1 MTRMTRPAP
10 ALAWRLA
17 RRDLRGGLGRFRILL
32 ACLVV
37 GVAAIAA
44 VGSVE
49 QSIVAG
55 LRADARQLLGGDVDV
70 SRIHE
75 PLAERERRLI
85 NDRADET
92 ADVVEMR
99 AMARAVNGDGIRA
112 LVELKAVDDAYPL
125 VGHVQLR
132 PDGPLDEALGYRN
145 GAWGAVLERGVL
157 DRLGIAVGDAIQVGE
172 SSFVVRA
179 VIEREPDR
187 VATVAGFGPRL
198 MIAAGALPE
207 TGLIQPGSL
216 VRFHTRA
223 VLPPGTDVTRW
234 AGELAA
240 VMPDSGVRIRD
251 VSGAAPGVERFVERM
266 SLFLTFVGLS
276 ALLVGG
282 LGISNGVRAHLD
294 SRTATIATL
303 KCLGAPTRLVFR
315 MYLLQVLLLAAIG
328 IAMGLVLGALLP
340 VIGLSVLEGVL
351 PLRAQAGV
359 YPGPLGLAALF
370 GLLTAV
376 TFALWPLARAR
387 QVPAANLFRS
397 AVAPVT
403 ARPRLRDALAV
414 AGAALALAALTVGT
428 AAEPRFALAFVAGAA
443 ASLLLLRASAALVTA
458 AAKRLPALGASSWR
472 LAVANL
478 HRPSAPTASVVV
490 SLGIGVAAL
499 VAIGLIEGSLRAQ
512 IRDRLPDSA
521 PAWFFIDIQ
530 DAQAQ
535 AFDETVLAVD
545 GVERVERVPSLRG
558 RITRIDGV
566 PAAEADVAPESAWAL
581 RGDRGL
587 TTAAEP
593 PANVEL
599 VAGSWWSPD
608 YDGPPLVSFDA
619 GIAEGFGVGI
629 GDTLTVNVLG
639 RNLEVTIAS
648 LRAIDWQSVPFDFVL
663 ILSPGALAGAPMTH
677 IAAVFATPESELAL
691 DRAVAA
697 AFPNVTGVRV
707 REALEAVNGLVS
719 AIGSG
724 VRAAG
729 AVTLAAGLL
738 VLLGAMAAD
747 RQRRTYDAVVF
758 KVLGATRLRIA
769 RLYFAEYGLLGLV
782 TGLIAA
788 LIGGAAAWAVTVL
801 VMGSPWV
808 FLPGTAAGIVGVA
821 VAATVIAGFAGT
833 WQVLGRKAAPLLR
846 ND

>member
-1 MTRMTRPAP
+1 M
-10 ALAWRLA
+10 
-17 RRDLRGGLGRFRILL
+17 I
-32 ACLVV
+32 

-44 VGSVE
+44 VGSVD
-49 QSIVAG
+49 SAVVAG
-55 LRADARQLLGGDVDV
+55 LRADARELLGGDVDI

-75 PLAERERRLI
+75 PLSADQRRLI
-85 NDRADET
+85 AERAVDT
-92 ADVVEMR
+92 SDVVEMR
-99 AMARAVNGDGIRA
+99 AMARPVAGDVIRA
-112 LVELKAVDDAYPL
+112 LVELKAVDGAYPL
-125 VGHVQLR
+125 VGQVRLR
-132 PDGPLDEALGYRN
+132 PDMPLADALAHHDGT
-145 GAWGAVLERGVL
+145 WGAVAEAGVL
-157 DRLGIAVGDAIQVGE
+157 DRLGIDLGERIRVGE
-172 SSFVVRA
+172 STLQVRA

-187 VATVAGFGPRL
+187 VASVAGFGPRL
-198 MIAAGALPE
+198 MISADALPD

-234 AGELAA
+234 GGALASMLPDAGI
-240 VMPDSGVRIRD
+240 RIRD
-251 VSGAAPGVERFVERM
+251 VSGAAPGVERFVQRM

-282 LGISNGVRAHLD
+282 LGIANGVRAHLD

-303 KCLGAPTRLVFR
+303 KCLGAPARLVFR
-315 MYLLQVLLLAAIG
+315 MYLLQVLLLAVLGIG
-328 IAMGLVLGALLP
+328 AGLVLGALLP
-340 VIGLSVLEGVL
+340 VIGLIALEGVL
-351 PLRAQAGV
+351 PLRAQVGIYGA
-359 YPGPLGLAALF
+359 PLALAALF

-376 TFALWPLARAR
+376 AFALWPLARAR

-397 AVAPVT
+397 AVAPVL
-403 ARPRLRDALAV
+403 ARPRGRDLLAV
-414 AGAALALAALTVGT
+414 TLAAGALAALTVAT
-428 AAEPRFALAFVAGAA
+428 AAEPRFAAAFVAGAV
-443 ASLLLLRASAALVTA
+443 ASLLLLRASAALITA
-458 AAKRLPALGASSWR
+458 VARRLPPVGAATWR

-478 HRPSAPTASVVV
+478 HRPSAPTPAVVV

-499 VAIGLIEGSLRAQ
+499 VAIGLIEGSIRAQ

-530 DAQAQ
+530 EAQAS
-535 AFDETVLAVD
+535 AFDRAVLSVD

-558 RITRIDGV
+558 RITRVNGV
-566 PAAEADVAPESAWAL
+566 PAAEAEVAPEAAWAL
-581 RGDRGL
+581 RGDRGV
-587 TTAAEP
+587 TTAAVP
-593 PANVEL
+593 PANARL
-599 VAGSWWSPD
+599 VAGSWWPPD
-608 YDGPPLVSFDA
+608 YAGPPLVSFDA
-619 GIAEGFGVGI
+619 GIAEGFGVGV

-639 RNLEVTIAS
+639 RNIEVTIAS

-663 ILSPGALAGAPMTH
+663 VLSPGALAGAPMTH
-677 IAAVFATPESELAL
+677 IAAVFASPESEAEL
-691 DRAVAA
+691 DRKVAA

-707 REALEAVNGLVS
+707 REALEAVNRLVG

-758 KVLGATRLRIA
+758 KVLGATRPRIA

-782 TGLIAA
+782 TGVVAA
-788 LIGGAAAWAVTVL
+788 VIGGAAAWAVTVL

-808 FLPGTAAGIVGVA
+808 FLPGTAAAIVLLA
-821 VAATVIAGFAGT
+821 VSATVVAGFVGT
-833 WQVLGRKAAPLLR
+833 WQALGRKAAPLLR